1 MEAEDLIFDDC
12 SERQVVEKF
21 SKLFPN
27 ISVAILAQTFVI
39 EPIPVCSL
47 AIRLRKEGVRI

>member
-39 EPIPVCSL
+39 EPIPVFVSNK
-47 AIRLRKEGVRI
+47 IKKRMS